1 MSRLNLRQ
9 QPCLVSLSGWP
20 RPEPHE
26 QEFIF
31 QVDGAGRKRRRSGGE
46 PPMIRMAMAL
56 AIAGGYLASASWVR
70 VLCVRADSAYSP
82 RSP

>member
-1 MSRLNLRQ
+1 
-9 QPCLVSLSGWP
+9 
-20 RPEPHE
+20 
-26 QEFIF
+26 
-31 QVDGAGRKRRRSGGE
+31 
-46 PPMIRMAMAL
+46 MIRMAMAL